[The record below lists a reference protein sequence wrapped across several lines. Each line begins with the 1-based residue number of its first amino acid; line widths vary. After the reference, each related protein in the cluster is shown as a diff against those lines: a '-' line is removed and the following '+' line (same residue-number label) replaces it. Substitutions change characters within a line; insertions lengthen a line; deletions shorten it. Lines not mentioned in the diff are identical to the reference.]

1 MTWQAR
7 PDGRPG
13 TGARRTQTGSGGNG
27 GSSAFGGSRLRAY
40 WLSDPGKVILIA
52 TVLALAIRL
61 FTLTRSGFL
70 TGVTEYDDGVYIGG
84 SIRMT
89 EGQLPYLNFA
99 FVQPP
104 GILELMLPVA
114 LMAKVFSTV
123 KALALARL
131 LTALASTACIP
142 LVGNLVR
149 YRGAV
154 VTAVACGVL
163 AVYPPDISTAHT
175 LLLEPWMNLFC
186 LIAINLAFRRGHLA
200 RPVMLGWA
208 GVALGFA
215 GTIKFWAA
223 APALVLLVLCIL
235 LKTDRGRR
243 VRNYVLGLVVGFVVP
258 TAPFLITAPVTFI
271 RSTVFDQAAREG
283 SAVRLRRQDG
293 EPHRA
298 HRRLHRQRQAGAQR
312 GRALDVLGGRA
323 GRIGDSHSIGWLPLL
338 AAFVLIVA
346 LVAGYARQGRRLT
359 PLEWLS
365 LATAVIAAVAVT
377 AYSAF
382 FYHYAD
388 FPAPWLALAL
398 GGAAGALAGH
408 RRWSMVAMRVFAVLI
423 VLVTVL
429 QIREMYPLRRTGAE
443 ALAAQIPVSACFVT
457 DMMSLAIAADR
468 FANPPP
474 GCPDIIDSL
483 AATLVL
489 SNGVSVQ
496 GGAQNMPPVVA
507 QWKTGSA
514 RPTMS
519 CCRRRTPP
527 SGGSPGPRGC
537 GRGSTR
543 NSSRTANTRPP
554 PASCTSAWTTPRP
567 PALPGRLDL
576 LTSKSKARS
585 QSKAKGW
592 GWRLGADYP
601 QALLRKAGG

>member
-1 MTWQAR
+1 MSGNLSTPGDVASA
-7 PDGRPG
+7 PGR
-13 TGARRTQTGSGGNG
+13 QTGNG
-27 GSSAFGGSRLRAY
+27 RSADADGIRGKWRQSAFGGPRLRAY
-40 WLSDPGKVILIA
+40 WLSTPGKMMLIA

-70 TGVTEYDDGVYIGG
+70 TGITEYDDGVYIGG
-84 SIRMT
+84 SIRIT

-114 LMAKVFSTV
+114 LLVKVTSTV

-163 AVYPPDISTAHT
+163 AVYPPDITTAHT

-186 LIAINLAFRRGHLA
+186 LIAINLAFRRGHLS
-200 RPVMLGWA
+200 RPAMLGWA

-215 GTIKFWAA
+215 GAIKFWAA

-243 VRNYVLGLVVGFVVP
+243 IRYYVLGLVVGFVVP

-271 RSTVFDQAAREG
+271 RSTIFDQAAREG
-283 SAVRLRRQDG
+283 SAVAFGVKMANLTGLIDVYSNSG
-293 EPHRA
+293 K
-298 HRRLHRQRQAGAQR
+298 LMLNAGANSMFS
-312 GRALDVLGGRA
+312 A
-323 GRIGDSHSIGWLPLL
+323 GEEAGIGDSHSIGWLPLL
-338 AAFVLIVA
+338 AAVVLLAA
-346 LVAGYARQGRRLT
+346 LVVGYARQGRRLT

-365 LATAVIAAVAVT
+365 LATAVIAAIAVT

-388 FPAPWLALAL
+388 FPAPWLALSL

-408 RRWSMVAMRVFAVLI
+408 RRWSKVAMQVFAVLI
-423 VLVTVL
+423 LLVTVI
-429 QIREMYPLRRTGAE
+429 QVREMYPLHRSGAQ
-443 ALAAQIPVSACFVT
+443 ALAAQIPPSACFVT
-457 DMMSLAIAADR
+457 DEVSISIAADR
-468 FANPPP
+468 FANPPA
-474 GCPDIIDSL
+474 GCPDIVDAL

-496 GGAQNMPPVVA
+496 GGAQNMPAVVA
-507 QWKTGSA
+507 QWKTWLGKADYVLLSPA
-514 RPTMS
+514 HAS
-519 CCRRRTPP
+519 QRRIPWTDGLWSWFNTQFVPD
-527 SGGSPGPRGC
+527 GTYSPATGQLYQRVGY
-537 GRGSTR
+537 S
-543 NSSRTANTRPP
+543 P
-554 PASCTSAWTTPRP
+554 PADWTAPSSSA
-567 PALPGRLDL
+567 G
-576 LTSKSKARS
+576 
-585 QSKAKGW
+585 
-592 GWRLGADYP
+592 
-601 QALLRKAGG
+601 